1 MIRYI
6 SDNKCKLYT
15 AQFQCTNLFISNF
28 RFLYVNRD
36 IEYEFCNAQK
46 IYLYVF
52 KLLDLTYIIKNS
64 PRFINY
70 FSLPVENF
78 PLSQR

>member
-1 MIRYI
+1 MHQPFHFKFSIFVCKPRYG
-6 SDNKCKLYT
+6 
-15 AQFQCTNLFISNF
+15 
-28 RFLYVNRD
+28 
-36 IEYEFCNAQK
+36 EYEFCNAQK